1 MTTPEDD
8 ALSFLYIL
16 NSPQLT
22 NAQAVEFLDKH
33 ERCFDEEVLDL
44 CEVCEELD
52 GEVDVLRVLASN
64 PALDQSVQ
72 MRVLDEALK
81 WQDREL
87 GVMEDFARNPNISD
101 EVKEYIFGEGAEFN
115 NYDGSEGIIEEIAEI
130 AKSNPRIS
138 EDEIERFLSLY
149 SDEDE

>member
-1 MTTPEDD
+1 MTIGNDD
-8 ALSFLYIL
+8 DLSFLRIL
-16 NSPQLT
+16 SSPSLT
-22 NAQAVEFLDKH
+22 KFQTVEFLDKH
-33 ERCFDEEVLDL
+33 EQCFDEEALDL

-87 GVMEDFARNPNISD
+87 GVMKDFVGNPSVSD
-101 EVKEYIFGEGAEFN
+101 EVKEYIFGEAAEFN
-115 NYDGSEGIIEEIAEI
+115 NYVGTEGIIEEFVKIAE
-130 AKSNPRIS
+130 SNPRIS
-138 EDEIERFLSLY
+138 KEEIEKFSSLY
-149 SDEDE
+149 SDEE